1 MCKPMGDMN
10 ALAQQQQHME
20 AIGRAGEGYEKV
32 WEIDLT
38 STTELK
44 KALQLGSV
52 GVWRGALATRTL
64 V

>member
-10 ALAQQQQHME
+10 ALAQQQQYME